1 MAKTASKTKKAA
13 AKSKPSRPAKALAK
27 PAAKAKASARKPV
40 GKVVAKAAAKSS
52 MKKPA
57 ARAVVAKAP
66 VKPAARA
73 IAGKAAK
80 RPAVASRKAAPA
92 EAVQAGKWVYSFG
105 GGKAEGKAGL
115 RDLLGGKGANLAE
128 MANLGLPVPPGFTI
142 PTSVCVYYYANGK
155 TYPKELK
162 AQVDKALAAVGK
174 IAGKGFGDAKNPLL
188 VSVRSG
194 ARASMPGMM
203 DTVLN
208 LGLNDQTV
216 EALAELSGDK
226 RFAYDSYRRFIT
238 MYSDVVLGFE
248 HHHFEDILDTYKD
261 SKGYSLD
268 TDLDGD
274 DWVSLVGKYKEAVA
288 HETGKEFPQDPHEQL
303 WGAVGAVFSSWMNTR
318 AVTYRRLHDIPE
330 SWGTAVSV
338 QAMVFGN
345 MGDTSA
351 TGVAFTRNPSTGES
365 KLYGE
370 FLINAQGEDVVAGIR
385 TPQDITEHARKESG
399 SDKASMEAAMPEAF
413 AELTR
418 IYTQLEKHYRDMQD
432 MEFTVE
438 QGRLWMLQTRNGK
451 RTAKAALRIAVELA
465 SEGVI
470 SQQDAVM
477 RIDPAALDQLLHPNI
492 DPAAKRDVIA
502 TGLPASPGAAAGEIV
517 FSSEEAAKL
526 QADGRN
532 VILVRIET
540 SPEDI
545 HGMHAAEGILTTRG
559 GMTSHAAVVARGMGK
574 PCVSGCG
581 TVRVDYGR
589 GTMTI
594 GSRVFKAG
602 DIITIDGSNGQVLA
616 GRMPMIEPELSGEF
630 NTLMGWA
637 DKVRK
642 LKVRVNGDTP
652 DDART
657 ALKFGAEGIGLCRTE
672 HMFFEETRIRTVR
685 EMILAEDE
693 QSRRQALAKL
703 LPMQRADFVELFE
716 IMKGLPV
723 TIRLLD
729 PPLHEF
735 LPHTQAE
742 VDEVARAMNT
752 DPRKLADRAR
762 DLAEFNP
769 MLGFRGCR
777 LAIAYPEIAEMQ
789 ARALFEAAI
798 EAAKR
803 TGELVGLE
811 VMVPLI
817 TTKMEFDLIKARI
830 DAMAAA
836 VIKETGGKLKYQVGT
851 MIELPRA
858 CLMAGEIAETAEFF
872 SFGTNDL
879 TQTTFGISRDD
890 AASFLG
896 TYIAKGI
903 FAIDPFI
910 SVDRDGVGELVKIGI
925 ARGRKTRPDI
935 KLGICGE
942 HGGDPASVTF
952 CHQIGL
958 DYVSCS
964 PYRVP
969 IARLAAAQAA
979 LGQKVASQA

>member
-1 MAKTASKTKKAA
+1 MAKAASKPKKIA
-13 AKSKPSRPAKALAK
+13 AKSKPSAPARAK
-27 PAAKAKASARKPV
+27 PAPLASARKALKKSPAKPAPKPA
-40 GKVVAKAAAKSS
+40 GKSAVSKPATEAAKS
-52 MKKPA
+52 
-57 ARAVVAKAP
+57 
-66 VKPAARA
+66 
-73 IAGKAAK
+73 
-80 RPAVASRKAAPA
+80 
-92 EAVQAGKWVYSFG
+92 GKWVFTFG
-105 GGKAEGKAGL
+105 DGKAEGKAGL

-142 PTSVCVYYYANGK
+142 PTSVCTYFYAHEK
-155 TYPKELK
+155 SYPKELK
-162 AQVDKALAAVGK
+162 TQVEKALDHVGK
-174 IAGKGFGDAKNPLL
+174 LTGKAFGDSKNPLL

-194 ARASMPGMM
+194 GRASMPGMM

-208 LGLNDQTV
+208 LGLNDKTV
-216 EALAELSGDK
+216 EALAEMSGDR

-248 HHHFEDILDTYKD
+248 HHHFEDILDTFKD
-261 SKGYSLD
+261 GQGYTLD
-268 TDLDGD
+268 TDLTGD
-274 DWVSLVGKYKEAVA
+274 DWVDLVGRYKEAVA
-288 HETGKEFPQDPHEQL
+288 RETGHDFPQDPHAQL
-303 WGAVGAVFSSWMNTR
+303 WGAIGAVFSSWMNAR

-330 SWGTAVSV
+330 SWGTAVNV

-345 MGDTSA
+345 MGETSA

-385 TPQDITEHARKESG
+385 TPQDITEYARNESG
-399 SDKASMEAAMPEAF
+399 SDKASMETAMPGAF
-413 AELTR
+413 KELTR
-418 IYTQLEKHYRDMQD
+418 IYTLLEKHYRDMQD

-438 QGRLWMLQTRNGK
+438 EGKLWMLQTRGGK

-465 SEGVI
+465 NEGVI
-470 SQQDAVM
+470 SKKEAVS
-477 RIDPAALDQLLHPNI
+477 RIDPASLDQLLHPTI
-492 DPAAKRDVIA
+492 DPSATRDVIA

-517 FSSEEAAKL
+517 FSSDEAAKL
-526 QADGRN
+526 QADGRK

-581 TVRVDYGR
+581 TIRVDYGR
-589 GTMTI
+589 GTMSI
-594 GSRVFKAG
+594 GSRTLKTG
-602 DIITIDGSNGQVLA
+602 DVITIDGSLGQVLA
-616 GRMPMIEPELSGEF
+616 GRMPMIEPKLSGEF
-630 NTLMGWA
+630 GTLMGWA
-637 DKVRK
+637 DQVRK
-642 LKVRVNGDTP
+642 LGVRVNADTP

-657 ALKFGAEGIGLCRTE
+657 AIKFGGEGIGLCRTE

-693 QSRRQALAKL
+693 QARRAALSKL

-742 VDEVARAMNT
+742 IEEVARAMNT
-752 DPRKLADRAR
+752 DPRRLADRAR

-789 ARALFEAAI
+789 SRAIFEAAV
-798 EAAKR
+798 EAEKR
-803 TGELVGLE
+803 TSKAVGLE

-817 TTKMEFDLIKARI
+817 ATKMEFDLVKARI
-830 DAMAAA
+830 DATAQSVM
-836 VIKETGGKLKYQVGT
+836 KETGKKLSYQVGT

-858 CLMAGEIAETAEFF
+858 CLMAGDIAKTAEFF

-879 TQTTFGISRDD
+879 TQTTYGISRDD
-890 AASFLG
+890 AAGFLG

-903 FAIDPFI
+903 LEIDPFI
-910 SVDRDGVGELVKIGI
+910 SVDRDGVGELVKIGV
-925 ARGRKTRPDI
+925 ARGRKTRPDL
-935 KLGICGE
+935 KVGICGE
-942 HGGDPASVTF
+942 HGGDPASVAF
-952 CHQIGL
+952 CHEIGL

-979 LGQKVASQA
+979 LGKAVASQA

>member
-1 MAKTASKTKKAA
+1 MQRLEAMAKASSKKSA
-13 AKSKPSRPAKALAK
+13 AKSSPKSVSKSK
-27 PAAKAKASARKPV
+27 PAAKAKPAAAKSAS
-40 GKVVAKAAAKSS
+40 KVKAAAKTPAPAA
-52 MKKPA
+52 KKIAKPA
-57 ARAVVAKAP
+57 AKQT
-66 VKPAARA
+66 
-73 IAGKAAK
+73 
-80 RPAVASRKAAPA
+80 
-92 EAVQAGKWVYSFG
+92 VQAGKWVYTFG
-105 GGKAEGKAGL
+105 DGRAEGKAGM

-142 PTSVCVYYYANGK
+142 PTSVCTYFYANGK
-155 TYPKELK
+155 TYPKDLK
-162 AQVDKALAAVGK
+162 SQVEKALVTVGK
-174 IAGKGFGDAKNPLL
+174 IAGKTFGDSKNPLL

-194 ARASMPGMM
+194 GRASMPGMM

-208 LGLNDQTV
+208 LGMNDITV
-216 EALAELSGDK
+216 EALADLSGDR

-268 TDLDGD
+268 TELTAD
-274 DWVSLVGKYKEAVA
+274 DWVDLVGRYKEAVA
-288 HETGKEFPQDPHEQL
+288 RETGEDFPQDPHAQL
-303 WGAVGAVFSSWMNTR
+303 WGAIGAVFSSWMNAR

-330 SWGTAVSV
+330 SWGTAVNIQS
-338 QAMVFGN
+338 MVFGN

-351 TGVAFTRNPSTGES
+351 TGVAFTRNPSTGE
-365 KLYGE
+365 KRLYGE

-385 TPQDITEHARKESG
+385 TPQDITEYARKESG
-399 SDKASMEAAMPEAF
+399 SDKASMEVAMPEAF
-413 AELTR
+413 KELTR

-438 QGRLWMLQTRNGK
+438 QGKLWMLQTRNGK
-451 RTAKAALRIAVELA
+451 RTAKAALRIAVDLA
-465 SEGVI
+465 TEGLI
-470 SQQDAVM
+470 TKKDAIT
-477 RIDPAALDQLLHPNI
+477 RIDPASLDQLLHPTI
-492 DPAAKRDVIA
+492 DPVAKRDVIA

-517 FSSEEAAKL
+517 FSSDEAAKL
-526 QADGRN
+526 QADGRK
-532 VILVRIET
+532 VILVRVET

-589 GTMTI
+589 GLMTV
-594 GSRVFKAG
+594 GNRTFKAG
-602 DIITIDGSNGQVLA
+602 DVITIDGSMGQVLA
-616 GRMPMIEPELSGEF
+616 GRMPMIEPELSGDF
-630 NTLMGWA
+630 TTLMGWA
-637 DKVRK
+637 DQVRK
-642 LKVRVNGDTP
+642 LKVRTNADTP
-652 DDART
+652 ADART
-657 ALKFGAEGIGLCRTE
+657 ALKFGTEGIGLCRTE

-693 QSRRQALAKL
+693 GSRRAALAKL
-703 LPMQRADFVELFE
+703 LPMQRADFVDLFE

-735 LPHTQAE
+735 LPHSQSE
-742 VDEVARAMNT
+742 IEEVARAMNT
-752 DPRKLADRAR
+752 DARKIADRAR
-762 DLAEFNP
+762 ELSEFNP

-789 ARALFEAAI
+789 ARAIFEAAV
-798 EAAKR
+798 EAGKR
-803 TGELVGLE
+803 TGKPVGLE

-817 TTKMEFDLIKARI
+817 ATRAEFDITKARI
-830 DAMAAA
+830 DATAQSVM
-836 VIKETGGKLKYQVGT
+836 KETGVKLSYQTGT

-858 CLMAGEIAETAEFF
+858 CLLAGEIAKTAEFF

-879 TQTTFGISRDD
+879 TQTTYGISRDD

-896 TYIAKGI
+896 TYVARGI
-903 FAIDPFI
+903 LEIDPFI
-910 SVDRDGVGELVKIGI
+910 SVDRDGVGELVKIGVQ
-925 ARGRKTRPDI
+925 RGRKTRPGL
-935 KLGICGE
+935 KMGICDE
-942 HGGDPASVTF
+942 HGGDPASVAF
-952 CHQIGL
+952 CHEAGL

-979 LGQKVASQA
+979 LGKAVASQA